1 MYNAKQSYY
10 PEEYNLKNINK
21 NKKMNDKGLIK
32 GNTPIRYDKE
42 GTSNPIAKFLVN
54 QFKLSIYKLLS
65 SYDIKS
71 ILDVGC
77 GKGEI
82 ISYLSSMKKFEIHGV
97 DIEHDVIERASS
109 LYPNFSLTVQDG
121 KNLSYGDA
129 SFDLIL
135 VLEVL
140 EHVEHYEE
148 IIREAGRVS
157 RGYCIFSVPRE
168 PLWRILNLLRGAH
181 CDLLYT
187 LGILIIGARINL

>member
-1 MYNAKQSYY
+1 
-10 PEEYNLKNINK
+10 
-21 NKKMNDKGLIK
+21 
-32 GNTPIRYDKE
+32 
-42 GTSNPIAKFLVN
+42 
-54 QFKLSIYKLLS
+54 
-65 SYDIKS
+65 YDIKS

-82 ISYLSSMKKFEIHGV
+82 ISYLSSMDNYEIHGV

-109 LYPNFSLTVQDG
+109 LYPNFNLTVQDA
-121 KNLSYGDA
+121 KNLSYGNA

-157 RGYCIFSVPRE
+157 REYCIFSVPRE
-168 PLWRILNLLRGAH
+168 PIWRILNLIRGAH
-181 CDLLYT
+181 VRS
-187 LGILIIGARINL
+187 IGNTPGHINHWSSNQFINLISNYFDIIKVSKPIPWTIILCKKKNV